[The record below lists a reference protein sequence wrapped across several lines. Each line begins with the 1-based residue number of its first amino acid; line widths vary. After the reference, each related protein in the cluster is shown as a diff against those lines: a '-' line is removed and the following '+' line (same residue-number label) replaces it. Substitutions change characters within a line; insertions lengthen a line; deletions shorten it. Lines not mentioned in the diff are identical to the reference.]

1 MYPRRNQTLATL
13 NCSRNS
19 SEIHRQS
26 AKLLAM
32 NSAKVAKI
40 LGVIAAAVSLF
51 VLVLLVAAY
60 SRKRAAELRTRDW
73 IVQLLEERF
82 QSDVELEDFHVNA
95 FPGMGVSGEGL
106 SLRYHNKSGAPPL
119 VRVERFSFE
128 LGFWGIFRIPH
139 RIERIHLHRM
149 VITIPPKEQRAAVQR
164 TTQNK
169 KIPQVTV
176 AEIECD
182 DAQLLIF
189 SNKPGKVPLDWEI
202 HNLILTEVGANKAF
216 FFHGTLTNAKPKG
229 EIATRGQF
237 GPWIIDDP
245 GATPVFGTYGFEN
258 ADLGP
263 FPGIAGIL
271 SSTGEY
277 KGQLDT
283 LEVEGQTTTPD
294 FSLDRAGKP
303 VPLHTDFSATVD
315 GTNGDTLLHPVHA
328 VLGQSVI
335 VANGSVVN
343 MPEENGHQITLDVT
357 TPKARIEDILQLAI
371 NSDKP
376 FLRGPVDIK
385 AKLSLPPGKVKVID
399 KMKLDGNFVITNAR
413 WSSSEVREKL
423 QSLSRHAKGQPE
435 DEDAGSAIT
444 GLQGSFILKD
454 SIIRF
459 SKLTFSVPGAGVEL
473 AGTYDIKGQKIDMQ
487 GHLRM
492 QAKLSQTVTGA
503 KSFFL
508 KAIDPFFSK
517 NGAGTELPITITGTQ
532 ESPVLGV
539 TVFHKK
545 FEKQMGKPG
554 DAK

>member
-1 MYPRRNQTLATL
+1 M
-13 NCSRNS
+13 
-19 SEIHRQS
+19 
-26 AKLLAM
+26 
-32 NSAKVAKI
+32 
-40 LGVIAAAVSLF
+40 
-51 VLVLLVAAY
+51 
-60 SRKRAAELRTRDW
+60 
-73 IVQLLEERF
+73 
-82 QSDVELEDFHVNA
+82 
-95 FPGMGVSGEGL
+95 
-106 SLRYHNKSGAPPL
+106 
-119 VRVERFSFE
+119 
-128 LGFWGIFRIPH
+128 
-139 RIERIHLHRM
+139 
-149 VITIPPKEQRAAVQR
+149 
-164 TTQNK
+164 
-169 KIPQVTV
+169 
-176 AEIECD
+176 
-182 DAQLLIF
+182 
-189 SNKPGKVPLDWEI
+189 
-202 HNLILTEVGANKAF
+202 
-216 FFHGTLTNAKPKG
+216 
-229 EIATRGQF
+229 
-237 GPWIIDDP
+237 
-245 GATPVFGTYGFEN
+245 
-258 ADLGP
+258 
-263 FPGIAGIL
+263 

-283 LEVEGQTTTPD
+283 LEVEGQTTTLD
-294 FSLDRAGKP
+294 FSLDRVGKP

-315 GTNGDTLLHPVHA
+315 GTNGDTLLHPVQA

-343 MPEENGHQITLDVT
+343 MPEKNGHQITLDVS

-399 KMKLDGNFVITNAR
+399 KMQLDGNFVITNAR

-423 QSLSRHAKGQPE
+423 ESLSRHAKGQPE

-444 GLQGSFILKD
+444 GLQGSFVLKD
-454 SIIRF
+454 SILHF

-473 AGTYDIKGQKIDMQ
+473 AGTYDINGQKIDMQ

-554 DAK
+554 GAK